1 MQSFFGHFPASEFF
15 NSHAWLCQ
23 LRIGFM
29 QYCRGDRAPQSARDC
44 SEWAALP
51 ASFDI
56 KHCRRPGYGV
66 CLEIFVCR
74 ASTSTCSICEP
85 ENRTLDIVADSL
97 LPRSNRD
104 GIVVGISAWPSIY
117 ASSDVVDMDG
127 AMHRGCSADFAR
139 TV

>member
-1 MQSFFGHFPASEFF
+1 MLLSVGHDANDHNLLLKGRPFIMR
-15 NSHAWLCQ
+15 LCQ

-104 GIVVGISAWPSIY
+104 GIVVGISAWPSI
-117 ASSDVVDMDG
+117 
-127 AMHRGCSADFAR
+127 
-139 TV
+139 